1 MHRSNGSCIPFAAA
15 LALAP
20 LTAQAGGD
28 LDCDRWG
35 ALQSLGAVL
44 ADDVD
49 ELSGMA
55 ASQRHGDL
63 LWVHDDSGG
72 GAQLHAVTA
81 STGAYQAAVAIP
93 EADNED
99 WEDLALGP
107 CPDEACG
114 CLYIADAGSADRSRQ
129 TGILWVL
136 PEPDP
141 ADGVSVAATA
151 IRFAWPDGGHD
162 AETLLVD
169 PLSGEAVLVTKEPE
183 GPAQVY
189 AFPTAPPQPG
199 GTVTLEWVGEID
211 LSAVGAQETSI
222 TGGAVSPGGERI
234 ALRTDKDLLV
244 FTVGE
249 AGLVAALGYVPDHLD
264 APPSENGEALTFSA
278 DGSALYLLNEGD
290 SPLLWTLACA
300 EPVDAHAVDAGLD
313 ECAAVTEKEGCG
325 CASGGS
331 SASLGLAIG
340 ALLLGL
346 RRRGGCRP
354 ALI

>member
-20 LTAQAGGD
+20 LSAQAGGD
-28 LDCDRWG
+28 QACDRWG

-72 GAQLHAVTA
+72 GALLHAVTA

-99 WEDLALGP
+99 WEDLAIGP

-346 RRRGGCRP
+346 RRRGAAGRP
-354 ALI
+354 